1 MARNYNHIFSK
12 LVDNETD
19 LIGLV
24 AYGLYKNNK
33 IEFLENFKEKN
44 GREPSEDELNN
55 FNEYSCTDNSVQNYI
70 RIAEANINEL
80 MNETIFQEVDKQKRD
95 FFNNQTNE
103 IKNIVKELKP
113 RSAWDGFG
121 LRILQSFIASILV
134 ASLIFLI
141 IFIIKSSQE
150 GIINTLKDLL
160 NNNT

>member
-103 IKNIVKELKP
+103 IKNIVKEL
-113 RSAWDGFG
+113 
-121 LRILQSFIASILV
+121 
-134 ASLIFLI
+134 
-141 IFIIKSSQE
+141 SQ
-150 GIINTLKDLL
+150 GQHGMVLD
-160 NNNT
+160 